1 MSVRHGIYVQERATS
16 MVVPQS
22 VQSGIPFVIG
32 ASPIQS
38 AETPAALGTPVLC
51 RSFSEFQ
58 RKFGYSDDYEKY
70 PLCEFAYVYFVVFGQ
85 RPMIACN
92 LLDPSTM
99 NTSVAAADID
109 VSAHRAE
116 LPLEAIDDANLV
128 VKSTSSG
135 SALTKGTD
143 YAVVY
148 AGEKC
153 YVEVL
158 SGGSVYSNSKLN
170 IAYKKVTAASV
181 NASAVATGLSA
192 IDLCPTKL
200 GMIPNIIAAP
210 GYSQN
215 ATVAA
220 AMALKANAI
229 AGMFKAVC
237 VVDLD
242 ASSVTTV
249 SGAVTAA
256 AGLNDKTQIVCWP
269 MVGLNGVKFHLSS
282 FIAACIAATD
292 VDTGNIPA
300 RSPSN
305 KDLYCDSM
313 VLASGT
319 EVNLTLADAD
329 TLNAGGVMTAINF
342 LSNFKAFGNYTGAMG
357 ASNDPKDYYIAFVRM
372 FAYVNNLIIR
382 QLWEKLDEP
391 LTFRLL
397 DSLTDEVN
405 LMLNG
410 LTGSGYL
417 LGARVEFTQDENPVE
432 DLTEGIARL
441 HIYIAPAA
449 PWQEGDFIIEYDAN
463 YAKEIFAEFE

>member
-1 MSVRHGIYVQERATS
+1 MSVRHGIYVQERPTAI
-16 MVVPQS
+16 VVPQS

-38 AETPAALGTPVLC
+38 AETPAALGVPVLC

-70 PLCEFAYVYFVVFGQ
+70 PLCEFAYVYFVIFGQ

-116 LPLEAIDDANLV
+116 LPLEAIDDTNLV

-200 GMIPNIIAAP
+200 GMIPNILAAP

-256 AGLNDKTQIVCWP
+256 AGLTDKTQIVCWP
-269 MVGLNGVKFHLSS
+269 MVGMNGVKFHLSS
-282 FIAACIAATD
+282 CIAARIAATD
-292 VDTGNIPA
+292 VSTGNIPA

-305 KDLYCDSM
+305 QDLHCDSLI
-313 VLASGT
+313 LASGT
-319 EVNLTLADAD
+319 EVNLSLADAD
-329 TLNAGGVMTAINF
+329 TLNAGGVVTAINF
-342 LSNFKAFGNYTGAMG
+342 LATFKSFGNYTAAQPG
-357 ASNDPKDYYIAFVRM
+357 SSDPKDTFIAFVRM
-372 FAYVNNLIIR
+372 FAYINNLTI
-382 QLWEKLDEP
+382 QLLWNKLDEP
-391 LTFRLL
+391 LDFCLL
-397 DSLTDEVN
+397 DSLTDE
-405 LMLNG
+405 LNERLG
-410 LTGSGYL
+410 AIVGAGYL
-417 LGARVEFTQDENPVE
+417 LGARAEFIQDENPVE
-432 DLTEGIARL
+432 DLTEGIARI
-441 HIYIAPAA
+441 HIFITPAA
-449 PWQEGDFIIEYDAN
+449 PWQEGDFLIEYDAE
-463 YAKEIFAEFE
+463 YAKELFAEYE